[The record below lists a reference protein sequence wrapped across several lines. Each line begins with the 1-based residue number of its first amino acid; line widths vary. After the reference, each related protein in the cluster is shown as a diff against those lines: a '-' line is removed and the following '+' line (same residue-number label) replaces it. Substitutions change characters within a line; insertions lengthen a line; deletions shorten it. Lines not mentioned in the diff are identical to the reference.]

1 MNGTITFYNLEQLA
15 EFLKE
20 FTGSTAT
27 FEVWQDSCSM
37 RWLLKF
43 TGGC

>member
-1 MNGTITFYNLEQLA
+1 MSGTITFYNLEQLA

-27 FEVWQDSCSM
+27 FEVGQDCSQ
-37 RWLLKF
+37 RWVLKF